1 MVVGLLV
8 TLGTHSGECNSDG
21 SVLVEVGVH
30 MVVGVFM
37 AVSVLAMVC
46 VCAFKN
52 GDSVDIYC

>member
-1 MVVGLLV
+1 M